1 MSAGAGNPFGFG
13 SLPVPGVGPARSTP
27 AWQPT
32 PNNAPEGSLTG
43 APVRTILKSV
53 PLVVGALTV
62 IAPGT
67 RENRVL
73 FITPPD
79 VGFTVYV
86 GDANV
91 SPLTG
96 CALPG
101 GVTSEIPLV
110 GFQEVYAVT
119 DAPVL
124 MRVQVMIT
132 SILAAETERRY

>member
-1 MSAGAGNPFGFG
+1 VAAPFGSPFG
-13 SLPVPGVGPARSTP
+13 TPPVPGVGPARSTP

-43 APVRTILKSV
+43 APVRTVLKSV
-53 PLVVGALTV
+53 PLLAGTSPIV

-67 RENRVL
+67 RENRVV

-79 VGFTVYV
+79 IGFTVFV
-86 GDANV
+86 GDAGV
-91 SPLTG
+91 SAQTG
-96 CALPG
+96 YALPG

-110 GFQEVYAVT
+110 GFQELYAVT
-119 DAPVL
+119 NAPVL
-124 MRVQVMIT
+124 VRVQIQIT